1 MTTSGRIFLASAK
14 EDKLA
19 VQLLYQQLK
28 ARGFEPWLDVED
40 LRPDQARREAIA
52 TVVRGAR
59 VFIVCL
65 SSRSVARLDD
75 GQNELRLALAA
86 FGRCPP
92 GSIQLVPLRLDAC
105 AVPDLALPGLGRS
118 LRDLVWID
126 LFAADGRDRLLRALT
141 ESMGLAAA
149 AGAAPDEPVLP
160 RVFRDVEAPWCPE
173 MVVIPA
179 GSFTMGSPS
188 DELRR
193 YDDEGPQV
201 VVRIAEPFALGRYPV
216 TFEEYDAFV
225 AATGRERP
233 LDAGWGR
240 GRRPVVNVSWHDAQ
254 AYVGWLNRQTGEG
267 YWLPSEAEW
276 EYACRA
282 GTTTAFSCGPTI
294 SVGQANYD
302 GTYSYG
308 SGRKGLFRRET
319 TFVGAFAASAF
330 GLHDMHG
337 NIWEWCAD
345 IWHGSYLG
353 APVNGSAWLDE
364 GDPGR
369 RVLRGGSW
377 NSSPWFLRSAV
388 RNRLEPDFRDDN
400 IGFRVA
406 RIIK

>member
-1 MTTSGRIFLASAK
+1 MTTSRRIFLASAK

-19 VQLLYQQLK
+19 VQQLYQQLK

-40 LRPDQARREAIA
+40 LRPDQARSEEVSTI
-52 TVVRGAR
+52 VRGAR
-59 VFIVCL
+59 VFVVCV
-65 SSRSVARLDD
+65 SSRSVARLGD
-75 GQNELRLALAA
+75 GQNELRSALAA
-86 FGRCPP
+86 FGQRPP
-92 GSIQLVPLRLDAC
+92 GSIHLVALRLDAC
-105 AVPDLALPGLGRS
+105 TVPDLRLPGLDAG
-118 LRDLVWID
+118 LRDLLWID
-126 LFAADGRDRLLRALT
+126 LFAADGRDRLVRALT
-141 ESMGLAAA
+141 ESAGLAAA
-149 AGAAPDEPVLP
+149 SSVAPQKPESA
-160 RVFRDVEAPWCPE
+160 RVFRDIAAPWCPE
-173 MVVIPA
+173 MVVVPA
-179 GSFTMGSPS
+179 GSFTIGSPP

-193 YDDEGPQV
+193 YNDEGPQV
-201 VVRIAEPFALGRYPV
+201 LVRLTEPFALGRYPV

-233 LDAGWGR
+233 GDAGWGR
-240 GRRPVVNVSWHDAQ
+240 GRRPVINVSWHDAQ
-254 AYVGWLNRQTGEG
+254 AYVGWLNRQTGG
-267 YWLPSEAEW
+267 DYWLPSEAEW

-319 TFVGAFAASAF
+319 TFVGAFAANAF
-330 GLHDMHG
+330 GLYDMHG
-337 NIWEWCAD
+337 NVWEWCAD

-353 APVNGSAWLDE
+353 APVNGTAWLDE
-364 GDPGR
+364 GDPTR

>member
-1 MTTSGRIFLASAK
+1 MTTSRRIFLAHAG
-14 EDKLA
+14 EDRPA
-19 VQLLYQQLK
+19 VQQLYQELK
-28 ARGFEPWLDVED
+28 AWGFEPWLDVED
-40 LRPDQARREAIA
+40 LRPGQAWQEEIPKA
-52 TVVRGAR
+52 VRGAR
-59 VFIVCL
+59 VVVACL
-65 SSRSVARLDD
+65 SSRSVA
-75 GQNELRLALAA
+75 GIGHGHNAFRLALAA

-92 GSIQLVPLRLDAC
+92 GAIQLVPLRLDAC
-105 AVPDLALPGLGRS
+105 AVPDLPIPGLGLG
-118 LRDLVWID
+118 LRDLDWLD
-126 LFAADGRDRLLRALT
+126 LAAADGRDRLLRALA
-141 ESMGLAAA
+141 EGAGLAPTSGVAL
-149 AGAAPDEPVLP
+149 DESALP
-160 RVFRDVEAPWCPE
+160 PVFRDIEAPWCPQ

-179 GSFTMGSPS
+179 GSFTMGSPP

-201 VVRIAEPFALGRYPV
+201 VVRIAEPFALGRYAV

-282 GTTTAFSCGPTI
+282 GTTTAFSCGPT
-294 SVGQANYD
+294 SSGGQATYD
-302 GTYSYG
+302 GSFSYG
-308 SGRKGLFRRET
+308 AGRRGLFRQET
-319 TFVGAFAASAF
+319 AFVGAFAANAF

-337 NIWEWCAD
+337 NVWEWCAD
-345 IWHGSYLG
+345 IWHGSYVG
-353 APVNGSAWLDE
+353 APVNGIAWLDE
-364 GDPGR
+364 GDPTR
-369 RVLRGGSW
+369 RVCRGGSW

-388 RNRLEPDFRDDN
+388 RNRLDPDYRDDN